1 MSSREK
7 MEVPID
13 KINQLIQQIQQANNL
28 VEFETIELPF
38 QLVEAGIQLWEST
51 YSPEVLRQI
60 ASTDTDTLDAW
71 AIALAATLQTQL
83 ELLNTWLP
91 HLATL
96 PVPPTLKQKISDRI
110 SSLSQIAN
118 EKSQLLT
125 EAASL
130 FNQEQQLRRDADD
143 LQNLKQQAKEL
154 QQIQSELQATNLES
168 LRQALTTLAFALEPE
183 RLALE
188 ALQQQKAQLDDQ
200 IAALQQQQ
208 ARLLEEIN
216 YLRSRQQRIETSTTN
231 TAGEL
236 ITLTKSQQ
244 QRLPEALDSLLAD
257 LEKQQSDFVQTQQ
270 QVQRAIQDFN
280 HYQTATEEMRTH
292 LLAHYQS
299 DSELGSLLP
308 VNQQKVDTLIRNIQ
322 QNLAELDQELAVGQ
336 KLHSLSQ
343 QKTTL
348 TF

>member
-1 MSSREK
+1 MQA
-7 MEVPID
+7 PIE

-51 YSPEVLRQI
+51 YPPEVLRQL

-71 AIALAATLQTQL
+71 AIAIAATLQTQL
-83 ELLNTWLP
+83 ELLNNWLP
-91 HLATL
+91 HLVSL
-96 PVPPTLKQKISDRI
+96 PVPPALKQKISARI
-110 SSLSQIAN
+110 DSLSETAFR
-118 EKSQLLT
+118 KSQLLT
-125 EAASL
+125 SATTL
-130 FNQEQQLRRDADD
+130 LNQEQQLRRDASE
-143 LQNLKQQAKEL
+143 LQNLKQKAKEL
-154 QQIQSELQATNLES
+154 QQMKAQLQATNLTS
-168 LRQALTTLAFALEPE
+168 LRQAIATQAFALEPE

-188 ALQQQKAQLDDQ
+188 SLQQQKAQLDDQ

-208 ARLLEEIN
+208 ARLLDEIN

-231 TAGEL
+231 TATEL

-244 QRLPEALDSLLAD
+244 KSRREALDSVLAD
-257 LEKQQSDFVQTQQ
+257 VEKQQSDFEQTQQ
-270 QVQRAIQDFN
+270 QLQRAIQDFN
-280 HYQTATEEMRTH
+280 QYQTATDEIRTH
-292 LLAHYQS
+292 LFAHYQS

-308 VNQQKVDTLIRNIQ
+308 VNQQKVDTLIRSIQ
-322 QNLAELDQELAVGQ
+322 QNLAELDQELAQ
-336 KLHSLSQ
+336 AQRMHSLSQ